1 MWFITRLILTNSNR
15 KSPILYLSSPS
26 TTSHA
31 LWIKRFTVQ
40 KVLRWIRVAKLDRK
54 RLDYVW
60 YCAYTYKFQPKITYI
75 VPSPSTTSHAL
86 WIKRFTVQKVLRWI
100 RVAKLDR
107 KRLDYVWYCAKLTWL
122 SDVVTHIRLPSSCG
136 LVVAPIQKDTD
147 SKGSV
152 RIKN

>member
-1 MWFITRLILTNSNR
+1 MVENLFKKNPLQNLLSSLNAVISTNESTEFITGHVIYN
-15 KSPILYLSSPS
+15 P
-26 TTSHA
+26 
-31 LWIKRFTVQ
+31 
-40 KVLRWIRVAKLDRK
+40 
-54 RLDYVW
+54 
-60 YCAYTYKFQPKITYI
+60 AYTYKYQLKITYI
-75 VPSPSTTSHAL
+75 VPSSPSASHAL

-152 RIKN
+152 RIKKKSNYKTDTETSSDFWQKQRDMM